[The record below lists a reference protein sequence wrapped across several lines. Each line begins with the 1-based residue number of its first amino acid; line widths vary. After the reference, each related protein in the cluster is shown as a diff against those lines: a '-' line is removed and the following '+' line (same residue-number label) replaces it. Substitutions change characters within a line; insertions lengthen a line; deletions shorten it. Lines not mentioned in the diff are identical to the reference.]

1 MFFSFIQLLI
11 LLTRTL
17 QVQYFRSGILR
28 HVNLPK
34 ETKKIQYTTVEL
46 DETDKPLSG
55 DLLVRSKGTDS
66 RTVRAV
72 MDRKTLFCWDNNVP
86 CLVIPVSGCFVETN
100 EDRKS
105 LAKFDIAL
113 VSAFK
118 NSSGYILTA
127 SSLASRNVWARRLR
141 IASLGNFGTKRFDDA
156 YGIGTKFAE
165 GRTAVV
171 CDIRPRSVSRTE
183 GAIKIVDKTSL
194 KLKEIVMLRKE
205 YNMLR
210 LLDHPRVVSLLDVF
224 ENREDMKLV
233 MRKASGGTLLSRIQ
247 GKPVLSENLAAR
259 VIRNVLKGIAYLHEN
274 QIAHRDIK
282 PENILCGENIWD
294 IRIADFGFACY
305 CRTSEW
311 LVEQVGTWVY
321 IAPEILKGQE
331 YKKSCDIWSLGV
343 VTFCLLCGR
352 LPFGTREEILKRPV
366 EAFHIASPK
375 QRKGATPL
383 KNSAKKK
390 KRNGESRIDRSGL
403 TTIIRPREETSSIVQ
418 SKKTSVLSEVAD
430 GLSSNCLDFL
440 ENCMNRNVSDR
451 ESASALL
458 DHPWFLEEE
467 ELVSS

>member
-1 MFFSFIQLLI
+1 
-11 LLTRTL
+11 
-17 QVQYFRSGILR
+17 
-28 HVNLPK
+28 
-34 ETKKIQYTTVEL
+34 
-46 DETDKPLSG
+46 
-55 DLLVRSKGTDS
+55 
-66 RTVRAV
+66 
-72 MDRKTLFCWDNNVP
+72 
-86 CLVIPVSGCFVETN
+86 
-100 EDRKS
+100 
-105 LAKFDIAL
+105 
-113 VSAFK
+113 
-118 NSSGYILTA
+118 
-127 SSLASRNVWARRLR
+127 
-141 IASLGNFGTKRFDDA
+141 
-156 YGIGTKFAE
+156 
-165 GRTAVV
+165 
-171 CDIRPRSVSRTE
+171 
-183 GAIKIVDKTSL
+183 
-194 KLKEIVMLRKE
+194 
-205 YNMLR
+205 MLR
-210 LLDHPRVVSLLDVF
+210 LLDHPRVVCLLDVF
-224 ENREDMKLV
+224 ENREDMRLV
-233 MRKASGGTLLSRIQ
+233 MHKASGGTLLSRIQ

-259 VIRNVLKGIAYLHEN
+259 VIRNVLEGIAYLHEN

-352 LPFGTREEILKRPV
+352 LPFRTREEILKRPV

-375 QRKGATPL
+375 HRKGSTSSF

-390 KRNGESRIDRSGL
+390 KKRNEESRIDRSGL

-467 ELVSS
+467 EFASS